1 VESGDPHTQCIAYR
15 KTILYNGDTIIYAFA
30 DELFVAVFF
39 QKKKNGK
46 KERKKSGEI
55 RNSLDETT

>member
-30 DELFVAVFF
+30 DELLFVAVFF

-46 KERKKSGEI
+46 KKKEK
-55 RNSLDETT
+55 NQAK